1 MKPFIPLRLPI
12 AGLNW
17 EEISLDAG
25 RANRAVARYDGLL
38 QGIPDAGIML
48 SPLTAQEA
56 VLSSKIEGT
65 QATLGDVLQYDA
77 GQEEKEENRRADI
90 FEIIN
95 YRAALRYAKE
105 ALRDRPFSLS
115 LLRELHQRLMDG
127 VRGENK
133 NPGAFRTRQNWI
145 GLPGSPIEE
154 AFFVPPSPH
163 LVQEYLDNL
172 VEYYHFEERDP
183 LARLAVLHAQFEI
196 IHPFD
201 DGNGRLG
208 RMIIPLF
215 LHEKEV
221 LSEPMFYLSGYL
233 EKHRDEYVHHL
244 RRIGEDSD
252 GWQKWMIFF
261 LRAVT
266 EQARENVSTVQSILN
281 LYNELK
287 KEVLELTHSQYAVPI
302 LDRLFASPVFRP
314 AVLAGSP
321 GMPTR
326 AHLSHFFATLKERGI
341 VTVHTPGAGR
351 RAEVLLLPSLVNL
364 CEGRPVFHDP
374 RRQG

>member
-1 MKPFIPLRLPI
+1 MKPFIPARLPI
-12 AGLNW
+12 TGLNW

-48 SPLTAQEA
+48 SPLTVREA

-90 FEIIN
+90 FEIVN
-95 YRAALRYAKE
+95 YRAALRYARE
-105 ALRDRPFSLS
+105 ALHDRPFSLS
-115 LLRELHQRLMDG
+115 LLKELHQRLMDG

-154 AFFVPPSPH
+154 AFFVPPPPH
-163 LVQEYLDNL
+163 LVQEYLDNF

-196 IHPFD
+196 IRPFD

-233 EKHRDEYVHHL
+233 EKHRDEYIHRL
-244 RRIGEDSD
+244 RRIGGDSD
-252 GWQKWMIFF
+252 GWQKWMLFF

-266 EQARENVSTVQSILN
+266 ERAPRSEASHRPGSLGSTAPESASTITRPVPISTIATPAHCAEYWATAASTSCCPWNWRSLLMVVCRVAPGCASVISLVPVGITWPPTPISTVS
-281 LYNELK
+281 
-287 KEVLELTHSQYAVPI
+287 VP
-302 LDRLFASPVFRP
+302 STPVRTE
-314 AVLAGSP
+314 S
-321 GMPTR
+321 
-326 AHLSHFFATLKERGI
+326 
-341 VTVHTPGAGR
+341 
-351 RAEVLLLPSLVNL
+351 
-364 CEGRPVFHDP
+364 
-374 RRQG
+374 